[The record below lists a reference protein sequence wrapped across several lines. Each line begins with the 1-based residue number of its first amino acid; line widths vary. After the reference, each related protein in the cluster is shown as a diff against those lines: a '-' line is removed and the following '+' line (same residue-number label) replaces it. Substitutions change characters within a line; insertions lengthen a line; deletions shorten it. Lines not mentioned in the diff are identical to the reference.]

1 MNGLSAAS
9 HGGLLED
16 LAVLGEATRAR
27 ILLLLEHQEITVVE
41 LCRILQAPQS
51 TISRHLKALADA
63 GWLVSRAE
71 GTSRLYGMARTSLQP
86 AERRLWQLVRQDV
99 SPTATAV
106 QDARRLERV
115 LAERRS
121 RSQEF
126 FQSSAVGWD
135 TLRDQLFG
143 RSLWAQALLGVVDE
157 DWVVGDLGCGSGQL
171 VAALV
176 GRVRN
181 VIGVDDSAAM
191 LQAARRRLR
200 GLGPV
205 DLRRGRLESLPLD
218 DAELD
223 VAFCVLVLHHVPEP
237 LAALREAA
245 RVLRPGGRL
254 VVVDMLPHDREA
266 YRAQMG
272 HVWLGFSEEQS
283 LALLAEAGFV
293 ACHWRASTPEP
304 EANGPGLFVAAA
316 RRSSASATNR
326 NLPMEEK

>member
-27 ILLLLEHQEITVVE
+27 ILLVLEHQEITVVE
-41 LCRILQAPQS
+41 LCRILQSPQS

-63 GWLVSRAE
+63 GWVVSRAE
-71 GTSRLYGMARTSLQP
+71 GTSRLYGMARSSLQP

-99 SPTATAV
+99 APTATAI
-106 QDARRLERV
+106 QDARRLERT

-126 FQSSAVGWD
+126 FQSSAGGWD
-135 TLRDQLFG
+135 NLRDQLFG
-143 RSLWAQALLGVVDE
+143 RTVWAQALLGVVDE
-157 DWVVGDLGCGSGQL
+157 EWIVGDLGCGSGHL
-171 VAALV
+171 LEALA
-176 GRVRN
+176 GSVRN

-191 LQAARRRLR
+191 LQAARRRVR
-200 GLGPV
+200 GLGAV

-245 RVLRPGGRL
+245 RALRPGGRL

-266 YRAQMG
+266 YRTQMG
-272 HVWLGFSEEQS
+272 HVWLGFSEDQT
-283 LALLAEAGFV
+283 LALLAEAGFT
-293 ACHWRASTPEP
+293 AYRWRALAPEP
-304 EANGPGLFVAAA
+304 QANGPGLFVAAA
-316 RRSSASATNR
+316 RRPSTSASNR
-326 NLPMEEK
+326 NQLKEDT

>member
-27 ILLLLEHQEITVVE
+27 ILLVLEHQEITVVE

-63 GWLVSRAE
+63 GWVVSRAE
-71 GTSRLYGMARTSLQP
+71 GTSRLYGMARGSLEP

-99 SPTATAV
+99 APTPTAA

-126 FQSSAVGWD
+126 FQRSAGGWD
-135 TLRDQLFG
+135 SLRDQLFG
-143 RSLWAQALLGVVDE
+143 RSVWAQALLGVVDE
-157 DWVVGDLGCGSGQL
+157 EWVVGDLGCGSGQL
-171 VAALV
+171 LEALA
-176 GRVRN
+176 GRVRHL
-181 VIGVDDSAAM
+181 VGVDDSAAM
-191 LQAARRRLR
+191 LQAAKRRLR
-200 GLGPV
+200 GHDGV

-254 VVVDMLPHDREA
+254 VLLDMAPHDREA
-266 YRAQMG
+266 YRTQMG
-272 HVWLGFSEEQS
+272 HVWLGFSEEQT
-283 LALLAEAGFV
+283 LALLRDAGLV
-293 ACHWRASTPEP
+293 ASRWRALAPEP
-304 EANGPGLFVAAA
+304 EANGPGLFVASA
-316 RRSSASATNR
+316 RRPAAVSHRDS
-326 NLPMEEK
+326 PKEEN